1 MEYYLI
7 GRALLIIRAVVAESP
22 IGIYLRVMK
31 IIIALFFAGLLA
43 TTIGDSGFD
52 DLSINKV
59 QIIGSH
65 NSYKRA
71 IDTALF
77 SMFKA
82 KNPKSAMGLEYS
94 HVGLDEQLNL
104 GLRNLEIDIYADEK
118 GGKYAHPK
126 GLEWEAAAH
135 PPAYDP
141 EGEMN
146 KPGFKVFHVQDLDFR
161 SNCPTFAGCL
171 KQLKAWSDAHKDHYP
186 VYITMNAKDAEIK
199 APGFT
204 LPEKFTAEVFDR
216 LDKEILDNL
225 GRSYLITPDDIRGT
239 HPTLEAAVLA
249 GHWPMMKEAR
259 GKFIFILDEKGE
271 HLNSYIKDHPS
282 LKGRVLFTDSPAG
295 TPEAAF
301 MIMNNPKDPK
311 IPEMVKKGY
320 MVRTRADSD
329 TREARS
335 NDRSGFTAACTSG
348 AQIITTDYYYKS
360 TFFPSDYSVVF
371 EDGKYMRRQP

>member
-1 MEYYLI
+1 
-7 GRALLIIRAVVAESP
+7 
-22 IGIYLRVMK
+22 MK
-31 IIIALFFAGLLA
+31 IILPIALFLLWTA
-43 TTIGDSGFD
+43 SLDSGFD
-52 DLSINKV
+52 DLRINKV

-77 SMFKA
+77 SLLRQ
-82 KNPKSAMGLEYS
+82 KNPGAARGLEYS
-94 HVGLDEQLNL
+94 HIGLADQMNL
-104 GLRNLEIDIYADEK
+104 GLRNLEIDVYADEK

-146 KPGFKVFHVQDLDFR
+146 QPGFKCFHVQDLDFR

-171 KQLKAWSDAHKDHYP
+171 RQLKAWSDAHKDHYP
-186 VYITMNAKDAEIK
+186 IYVTMNAKDEEIK
-199 APGFT
+199 VPGFT
-204 LPEKFTAEVFDR
+204 VPEKFTPEVFDR
-216 LDKEILDNL
+216 LDKELLDNL
-225 GRSYLITPDDIRGT
+225 GPEYLIRPDDIRGNY
-239 HPTLEAAVLA
+239 PTLEAAVLA
-249 GHWPMMKEAR
+249 GHWPMMGQAR
-259 GKFIFILDEKGE
+259 GKFIFILDESGE
-271 HLNSYIKDHPS
+271 HRDSYISHHPS

-301 MIMNNPKDPK
+301 MIINNSKKDQDR
-311 IPEMVKKGY
+311 IREMVKKGY

-329 TREARS
+329 TEEART
-335 NDRSGFTAACTSG
+335 NDKSSFQAACASG

-360 TFFPSDYSVVF
+360 TFFASDYSVQF
-371 EDGKYMRRQP
+371 EDGKYIRKDAF

>member
-1 MEYYLI
+1 MEKECIFAQTTRKMKLVLTATLMSLI
-7 GRALLIIRAVVAESP
+7 AVV
-22 IGIYLRVMK
+22 
-31 IIIALFFAGLLA
+31 
-43 TTIGDSGFD
+43 GDSGFD
-52 DLSINKV
+52 DLPINKV
-59 QIIGSH
+59 QLIGSH
-65 NSYKRA
+65 NSYKQA

-82 KNPKSAMGLEYS
+82 KNPEAAMGLEYS
-94 HVGLDEQLNL
+94 HVGLGEQLDL
-104 GLRNLEIDIYADEK
+104 GLRNLEIDVYADEK

-126 GLEWEAAAH
+126 GLEWEAASH

-141 EGEMN
+141 AGEMS

-171 KQLKAWSDAHKDHYP
+171 RQLKAWSDAHPDHYP
-186 VYITMNAKDAEIK
+186 VYVTMNAKDAEIK

-225 GRSYLITPDDIRGT
+225 GHNYLLTPDDIRGSY
-239 HPTLEAAVLA
+239 PTLEQAVLA
-249 GHWPMMKEAR
+249 GHWPTMKTAR
-259 GKFIFILDEKGE
+259 GKFFFILDEGGE
-271 HLNSYIKDHPS
+271 HRDAYIAGHSS

-301 MIMNNPKDPK
+301 MIINDSKRDQEK
-311 IPEMVKKGY
+311 IKEMVSKGY
-320 MVRTRADSD
+320 MVRTRADAD
-329 TREARS
+329 TREARA
-335 NDRSGFTAACTSG
+335 NDKSSFTAACASG

-360 TFFPSDYSVVF
+360 KFFASDYVVSF
-371 EDGKYMRRQP
+371 DGGSYMRKNQ